1 MDKKNINIKEA
12 SKLLNLKEHVIR
24 YWDSIDPKT
33 NKLRVDGIST
43 KSKGGTRYFNK
54 ENISKLEKL
63 KNLLYE
69 NGLQN
74 HSLKI
79 ANRLLLSS
87 KRNAYKLKNIDIK
100 KDHLQ
105 DEKVEKIRKI
115 LTKMR
120 LLTK

>member
-1 MDKKNINIKEA
+1 MDKKYINIKEA

>member
-1 MDKKNINIKEA
+1 MDKKYINIKEA

-63 KNLLYE
+63 KSLLYE

-87 KRNAYKLKNIDIK
+87 KRNAYNLKNIDIK
-100 KDHLQ
+100 KEHLK

>member
-1 MDKKNINIKEA
+1 MDKKYINIKEA

-63 KNLLYE
+63 KSLLYE

-87 KRNAYKLKNIDIK
+87 KRNAYNLKNIDIK
-100 KDHLQ
+100 KEHFQ

>member
-1 MDKKNINIKEA
+1 MDKKYINIKEA

-69 NGLQN
+69 NGSQN

-79 ANRLLLSS
+79 ANRLLSS
-87 KRNAYKLKNIDIK
+87 KRNAYNLKHIDLK
-100 KDHLQ
+100 KEHYQ

>member
-1 MDKKNINIKEA
+1 MDKKYINIKEA

-63 KNLLYE
+63 KSLLYE

-87 KRNAYKLKNIDIK
+87 KRNVYNLKNIDIK
-100 KDHLQ
+100 KEHLQ

>member
-1 MDKKNINIKEA
+1 MDKKYINIKEA

-100 KDHLQ
+100 NDHLQ

>member
-1 MDKKNINIKEA
+1 MLQIEEYK
-12 SKLLNLKEHVIR
+12 IR

-33 NKLRVDGIST
+33 NKYRIDGIST

>member
-1 MDKKNINIKEA
+1 MDKKYINIKEA

-69 NGLQN
+69 NGSQN

-87 KRNAYKLKNIDIK
+87 KRNAYNLNNIDIK
-100 KDHLQ
+100 KEDLQ